1 MHYVYQFLRTY
12 KYYFPEWLLP
22 QHYIL
27 NNNLN
32 KSEIENLQSSEN
44 NELLFKK
51 PWTMNLQGTNSDD
64 QMVSYRFIGT
74 INL

>member
-32 KSEIENLQSSEN
+32 KSKIENLQSSEN

-51 PWTMNLQGTNSDD
+51 PWTMNLQGTNS
-64 QMVSYRFIGT
+64 T
-74 INL
+74 INGKLPLHRHN